1 MATREYAYVDFKFAI
16 PSKGKTDE
24 ELLEYAREQLYTDSH
39 DIIKDLVRHGGTV
52 AESFDRDEAMEYGI
66 EEE

>member
-16 PSKGKTDE
+16 HSKGKTDE

-39 DIIKDLVRHGGTV
+39 DIIKDLVRNGGEV
-52 AESFDRDEAMEYGI
+52 AESFDKEEAEEYGI

>member
-1 MATREYAYVDFKFAI
+1 MAREYAYVDFTFTVA
-16 PSKGKTDE
+16 SKGKTDE

-39 DIIKDLVRHGGTV
+39 DIIKDLVRNGGTV
-52 AESFDRDEAMEYGI
+52 AESFDRDEAIEYGI

>member
-1 MATREYAYVDFKFAI
+1 MDTREYAYVDFKFTI

-24 ELLEYAREQLYTDSH
+24 ELLEYAREELYH
-39 DIIKDLVRHGGTV
+39 DMHGIIKDLVRNGGTV
-52 AESFDRDEAMEYGI
+52 AESFDKEEAVDYGM